1 MVVGAT
7 ALSMEDA
14 RQQADDQ
21 TAHVH
26 ASYLT
31 KSGAD
36 LENALARAA
45 VDNGLSRNAVRA
57 RNAVR
62 GAITLD
68 AAAASRSTVALFDQQ
83 LG

>member
-1 MVVGAT
+1 MSCV
-7 ALSMEDA
+7 
-14 RQQADDQ
+14 R
-21 TAHVH
+21 
-26 ASYLT
+26 
-31 KSGAD
+31 
-36 LENALARAA
+36 ALARAA